1 MLEVVVIM
9 VGEGLYLN
17 NCIGLM
23 IMGKGRGAVRWRWV
37 KGSARGQ
44 GKERPGGTRWL
55 MW

>member
-1 MLEVVVIM
+1 M
-9 VGEGLYLN
+9 VGEGLYLD

-23 IMGKGRGAVRWRWV
+23 IMGNVRWRWV